1 MIDSK
6 AVLSKQEKEELCLGP
21 LFCPETPRVK

>member
-6 AVLSKQEKEELCLGP
+6 AVLSKQEKEELSWTFISP
-21 LFCPETPRVK
+21 RTTPRVK